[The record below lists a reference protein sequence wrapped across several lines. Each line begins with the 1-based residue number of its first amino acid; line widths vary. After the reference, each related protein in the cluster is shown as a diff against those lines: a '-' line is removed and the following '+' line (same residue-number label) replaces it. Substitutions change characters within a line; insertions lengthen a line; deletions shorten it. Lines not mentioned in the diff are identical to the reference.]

1 MRSQKTYMVVLAVLL
16 LVGLSVPAL
25 AQVGGVGG
33 ITGTVSDPTGA
44 VIPDTTVTATHQ
56 ATGISREAVTGRTGI
71 YLFSNMQIGEYTLRV
86 TATGFKAY
94 EATDVRAV
102 SSETTPFDIQ
112 LQVGDVT
119 ETVTIKAT
127 IATLDHTTET
137 VGTTRTIEEIERLP
151 IPLVGQSSR
160 SAVSLYRTMSGVSFQ
175 PLQSGGQDFIT
186 FSRAQIN
193 GSMAGTFGYS
203 IDGVE
208 AGMGEAE
215 SASDFMSPMPES
227 VEEFRI
233 EANSDVSTGFN
244 GGVAAILTT
253 KSGTNEFHGS
263 VQHYMRNEAVGARSF
278 FDQSGETA
286 PDKQNEGSFVVGG
299 PIIKNKTFFFTGL
312 SIYRFRASAFNVA
325 GAAISTATL
334 PTQLMRQGDFS
345 ELLTEE
351 NRPIFDPL
359 STTSS
364 TGSGGGLVFT
374 RTMFPGNVIPSARL
388 SPISTTIQTKIDS
401 PTRAGTVSNWVGMAD
416 LTRVDVDKWL
426 GKIDHHINE
435 NHRFSLSYDAVISP
449 FLPEI
454 SGESG
459 HSFIAGGPGYL
470 APELDRG
477 FIHDRDS
484 YRWRFNYM
492 WTVNPTMLFTFRGG
506 VTRNPNALLDSYPFG
521 GSRETF
527 GCDAGWAGPFNCET
541 PNITP
546 EGFASFGATFNL
558 DFVNPRSQKTPFNI
572 NLSWIKGSHNL
583 KFGVDAWFLPFSFI
597 DNRGRMGAFSF
608 TNRITGQPGDPSTG
622 SGWASY
628 LLGEVDNANI
638 TSPVDGRGRSD
649 AWAIYFQDQWRLT
662 PKFTLTVGLRWNYF
676 TPYSEL
682 QDKIGTFDPN
692 LPNPG
697 ADGFLGALSIYGDGP
712 GRNGLKTVNEAFYKA
727 FSPHFGF
734 AYSLDPK
741 TVIRASYS
749 LTFAPHFQKYYGPRK
764 PEVPSTGF
772 NATLSTASLDG
783 GITPAFN
790 WGGGWPVP
798 IPQFPQTDPALVN
811 GSAITLI
818 DRNEK
823 VPAYSQNL
831 SFEIARELP
840 NGISIRTAY
849 VGNLSRRLAT
859 SYGGQFSTPTQDI
872 NSIAL
877 SLLSVGP
884 LLNADIDSPEAIGAG
899 VPKPY
904 PSFTGSVA
912 QALRPFPQ
920 YQGIG
925 VFGAQLGNSSY
936 HSLQTNFQK
945 RSGDLTFL
953 VAYTISKQISN
964 TDFPGF
970 IGYGRQVRQHPAVMN
985 TARALD
991 QRDRPQM
998 LALSWVYD
1006 LPFGKGRKFLSGA
1019 SRGLDYLVGGWRFS
1033 AIQNYMSGTPVRVSS
1048 SQSIPGG
1055 FQAIWPVRA
1064 GGGLVATGC
1073 GDQDPNSSG
1082 GDRFY
1087 LNSGAFTQAAPFT
1100 LGDTATL
1107 PTVRNCAIIQENVQ
1121 LEKFFPI
1128 FENVRVHVGTL
1139 WQQVLNRHWWS
1150 GLNTNTSSAD
1160 YGRHGGVSPP
1170 RNITFYLK
1178 VEF

>member
-1 MRSQKTYMVVLAVLL
+1 MSNQKTYMVVLTVLL

-25 AQVGGVGG
+25 AQVGGVGS
-33 ITGTVSDPTGA
+33 ITGSIADPTGA

-56 ATGISREAVTGRTGI
+56 ATGISRQAVTGGTGI

-86 TATGFKAY
+86 SATGFKAY

-119 ETVTIKAT
+119 ETVTIEAT

-253 KSGTNEFHGS
+253 KSGSNEFHGS

-312 SIYRFRASAFNVA
+312 SIYRFRQAAVSVSGTAF
-325 GAAISTATL
+325 STTTL

-345 ELLTEE
+345 ELLTEQ

-359 STTSS
+359 TTTSS
-364 TGSGGGLVFT
+364 TGPGGEIVFT
-374 RTMFPGNVIPSARL
+374 RTMFPGNVIPSGRL
-388 SPISTTIQTKIDS
+388 SPISQFLQTAID
-401 PTRAGTVSNWVGMAD
+401 PPNRPGTVQNWQGQAD
-416 LTRVDVDKWL
+416 ITQVDLDKWL
-426 GKIDHHINE
+426 GKIDHHFNE
-435 NHRFSLSYDAVISP
+435 NHRFSISYEATITP
-449 FLPEI
+449 FLPEV
-454 SGESG
+454 SGQSG

-470 APELDRG
+470 APEVDTG
-477 FIHDRDS
+477 FIDDRDS
-484 YRWRFNYM
+484 YRYRFNYM
-492 WTVNPTMLFTFRGG
+492 WTVSPTMLFTFRGG

-558 DFVNPRSQKTPFNI
+558 DFVNPRSQKTPVNV

-608 TNRITGQPGDPSTG
+608 TNRITGQPGDPLTG

-649 AWAIYFQDQWRLT
+649 AWGIYFQDQWRMT

-712 GRNGLKTVNEAFYKA
+712 GRNGLHTVNESFYKA

-772 NATLSTASLDG
+772 NATLLAPNLDG
-783 GITPAFN
+783 GLTSAFN
-790 WGGGWPVP
+790 WGNGWPTV

-818 DRNEK
+818 DRGEK

-831 SFEIARELP
+831 SFEIGRELP
-840 NGISIRTAY
+840 NQISIRTAY

-859 SYGGQFSTPTQDI
+859 SYGGQFSTPTQTI
-872 NSIAL
+872 NSMPLAHL
-877 SLLSVGP
+877 SLGS

-920 YQGIG
+920 YQDIG

-1006 LPFGKGRKFLSGA
+1006 LPFGKGKKFVSGA
-1019 SRGLDYLVGGWRFS
+1019 SRGLDYLVGGWRLS
-1033 AIQNYMSGTPVRVSS
+1033 AIHNYMSGTPVRVSS
-1048 SQSIPGG
+1048 SQTIPGG
-1055 FQAIWPVRA
+1055 FQAIWPNRA
-1064 GGGLVATGC
+1064 GGGLVANGC
-1073 GDQDPNSSG
+1073 GDQDPNSTG
-1082 GDRFY
+1082 GDRFF

-1107 PTVRNCAIIQENVQ
+1107 PTVRNCAILQENVQ

-1128 FENVRVHVGTL
+1128 TENVRVHVGTL
-1139 WQQVLNRHWWS
+1139 WQQALNRHWWS